1 MKHTYKIAGMTCNNC
16 KASVEKYLSKIDH
29 VSEVSVNLE
38 KGEAEV
44 KMNKHISTDILQKAL
59 PEKYTLSEKK
69 EKNVFASSSM
79 SAMPMEEEK
88 SKLQQLKPLL
98 LIIFYIATASVLL
111 HYKNWTWSAF
121 MLDFMGLF
129 YIVFSFF
136 KMLDLKGFPESFR
149 MYDPLAKRV
158 PFYGKVYPFIETA
171 LGLMFL
177 LRFEINIALIIT
189 LIVLGITTIG
199 VTKTLLDKKSIRCAC
214 LGTALKL
221 PMTEATF
228 IENAIMIG
236 RSVIDHFTNGTVDE
250 IHVVYNYF
258 VNVAQQEIKSET
270 LLPLAYDSI
279 EDKVVDRLYEPSK
292 ESIVN
297 TLIPRHLNVQMWKY
311 LLESYASEQAAR
323 MLSMENATSN
333 AQDMIKDLTL
343 QFNKARQAAI
353 TTEMLEIVGGA
364 EALG

>member
-1 MKHTYKIAGMTCNNC
+1 MKHIYKIKGMTCGSC
-16 KASVEKYLSKIDH
+16 KASVENSLRDIDD
-29 VSEVSVNLE
+29 VSDVEVNLE
-38 KGEAEV
+38 NQEATIT
-44 KMNKHISTDILQKAL
+44 MDKHIDIVELQKSLAS
-59 PEKYTLSEKK
+59 KYTITQK
-69 EKNVFASSSM
+69 EIKNVFTSTQSSSF
-79 SAMPMEEEK
+79 EIEKEK

-98 LIIFYIATASVLL
+98 LIIFYIASASVLL
-111 HYKNWTWSAF
+111 HYKNWSWSEF

-177 LRFEINIALIIT
+177 MRFEINIALIIT

-228 IENAIMIG
+228 IENAIMI
-236 RSVIDHFTNGTVDE
+236 VM
-250 IHVVYNYF
+250 
-258 VNVAQQEIKSET
+258 AT
-270 LLPLAYDSI
+270 LM
-279 EDKVVDRLYEPSK
+279 
-292 ESIVN
+292 
-297 TLIPRHLNVQMWKY
+297 LIN
-311 LLESYASEQAAR
+311 
-323 MLSMENATSN
+323 
-333 AQDMIKDLTL
+333 
-343 QFNKARQAAI
+343 
-353 TTEMLEIVGGA
+353 
-364 EALG
+364 

>member
-1 MKHTYKIAGMTCNNC
+1 MKHTYKISGMTCNNC
-16 KASVEKYLSKIDH
+16 KASVEKYLSEIDH

-59 PEKYTLSEKK
+59 PEKYTLSEKN

-98 LIIFYIATASVLL
+98 LIIFYIATASILL
-111 HYKNWTWSAF
+111 HYKDWRWNAF

-136 KMLDLKGFPESFR
+136 KMLDLKGFSESFR

-158 PFYGKVYPFIETA
+158 PAYGWVYPFIETG

-177 LRFEINIALIIT
+177 MRFEVEISLIIT
-189 LIVLGITTIG
+189 LVVLGITTIG

-228 IENAIMIG
+228 IENAIMI
-236 RSVIDHFTNGTVDE
+236 IMA
-250 IHVVYNYF
+250 I
-258 VNVAQQEIKSET
+258 
-270 LLPLAYDSI
+270 LM
-279 EDKVVDRLYEPSK
+279 
-292 ESIVN
+292 
-297 TLIPRHLNVQMWKY
+297 LIGIN
-311 LLESYASEQAAR
+311 
-323 MLSMENATSN
+323 
-333 AQDMIKDLTL
+333 
-343 QFNKARQAAI
+343 
-353 TTEMLEIVGGA
+353 
-364 EALG
+364 